1 MNMSNPKKIE
11 AKFAHASQV
20 PQYYLP
26 FLKNGGFFFNTDYP
40 FKIDDLIILEIIL
53 PDGDP
58 TPIKTEGRVA
68 FVTPKKTTGIHHITD
83 HQGVGVAIENAHA
96 LLQTRINALLRMH
109 AATAR

>member
-1 MNMSNPKKIE
+1 MSNPKKIE

-40 FKIDDLIILEIIL
+40 FKLNDLIILEITL

-68 FVTPKKTTGIHHITD
+68 FVTPKSAKSIHHITD
-83 HQGVGVAIENAHA
+83 HQGIGVAIEKEHN

-109 AATAR
+109 AATTR

>member
-1 MNMSNPKKIE
+1 MSNPKKIE
-11 AKFAHASQV
+11 AKFANASQV

-26 FLKNGGFFFNTDYP
+26 FLKNGGFFFNTDFP
-40 FKIDDLIILEIIL
+40 FQLNDLIILEITL

-68 FVTPKKTTGIHHITD
+68 LITAKTAETIHHITD
-83 HQGVGVAIENAHA
+83 HQGIGVAIEKEHH

-109 AATAR
+109 EATTRS